1 MKPCGTALRASS
13 RTDPSRPTEAREWRS
28 HNTSLVALALIAAVT
43 FIIVMIPCCAMAS
56 PEPSPEVAELLTPEE
71 TARISSMV
79 ISEVEQ
85 RGFQTRLE
93 DDFLFITFSDQE
105 EHSFI
110 IRDLRIMCAYVDEGS
125 WGEIIELYMDH
136 LFMAVEETKSLM
148 AEIHGVEDAAPYLGL
163 CLFPWEY
170 IQHAPNEDPVYRYDI
185 EGMITCLMW
194 DLPWSRTTIEWS
206 EIEGWDCSVDE
217 LFSIALENTLEKYPA
232 VLVEVNLLPELDLL
246 VCEDEGNLVST
257 HILALDRLPGAVG
270 THGSLVSVPSHD
282 TLLVYPIEDER
293 VIMAYIVMALI
304 ANDSAKISF
313 SPLIELVYWYD
324 GQALINI
331 PYVMG
336 EEFPEFDIYNMP
348 AEFLRLLLT
357 MVN

>member
-13 RTDPSRPTEAREWRS
+13 QIGPSRPGKACMWSS
-28 HNTSLVALALIAAVT
+28 HNTSLVALVLIAAVT
-43 FIIVMIPCCAMAS
+43 FIIVAIPCCAMAS
-56 PEPSPEVAELLTPEE
+56 PEQSPEVAELFTLEE

-85 RGFQTRLE
+85 RGLQARLE

-110 IRDLRIMCAYVDEGS
+110 IRDLRILCAYVEEES
-125 WGEIIELYMDH
+125 WDKIIELYMDH
-136 LFMAVEETKSLM
+136 LFMAVEETRSLIE
-148 AEIHGVEDAAPYLGL
+148 EIHGVEDAAPYLGL

-170 IQHAPNEDPVYRYDI
+170 IQYAPNEDPVYRYDI

-194 DLPWSRTTIEWS
+194 DLPWSRRTVDWS
-206 EIEGWDCSVDE
+206 EIEEWDCSIDE
-217 LFSIALENTLEKYPA
+217 LFSIALENTLERYPA
-232 VLVEVNLLPELDLL
+232 TLVEANVLPELDLL
-246 VCEDEGNLVST
+246 ICEDEGNLVST

-270 THGSLVSVPSHD
+270 THGSLVSVPTHD
-282 TLLVYPIEDER
+282 TLFIYPIEDER
-293 VIMAYIVMALI
+293 VIMAYVVMAHVAI
-304 ANDSAKISF
+304 DFAKISF

-348 AEFLRLLLT
+348 TEFLRLLLT
-357 MVN
+357 MTN